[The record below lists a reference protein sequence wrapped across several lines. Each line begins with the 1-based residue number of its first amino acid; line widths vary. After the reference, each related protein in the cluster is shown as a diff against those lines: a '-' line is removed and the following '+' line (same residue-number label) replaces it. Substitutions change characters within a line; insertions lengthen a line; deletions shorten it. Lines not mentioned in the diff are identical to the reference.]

1 MEDPLLEEQFR
12 RLKKRDLFQT
22 YFFKMA
28 CRAFG
33 PPKCRE
39 RLTVAP
45 PMPRFTVSVHRAPP
59 VPAEVCG
66 TGSDRRE
73 PSYTGEG
80 GAELAEW
87 IRERRALRGALD
99 RLGELDGWLH
109 SKPTLTELE
118 YEVMDRRREARKS
131 LAPPQQ
137 LSDMGKQGA
146 MPDKEVLT
154 SLQMV
159 RMSSETHSSP
169 STLGGPTGR
178 AVESFRRQS
187 LREYL
192 DSLEQCQQHK
202 LPISPTTLQR
212 VFLHPGDAGG
222 CKGLALRQAGSSPLL
237 GCGERLRGQVSY
249 SNSSQKGKKE
259 EDEEE
264 EQEPTLHKVHRERS
278 RRQPLTRCADP
289 NAFWPGHDGHVRL
302 YQPVMSNHPESVLF
316 QLIVHTPAPS
326 PGHWPVNQAG
336 YFTSGDISAHKTY
349 IL

>member
-1 MEDPLLEEQFR
+1 MEDPLLEEEFR

-45 PMPRFTVSVHRAPP
+45 LMPKFTVPVHRAPP
-59 VPAEVCG
+59 VPAEVSAK
-66 TGSDRRE
+66 GSARRE

-99 RLGELDGWLH
+99 RLGELDGWLD

-118 YEVMDRRREARKS
+118 YEVMDRRRETRKS
-131 LAPPQQ
+131 PAAPLH

-146 MPDKEVLT
+146 MQDEEVLA
-154 SLQMV
+154 SLKMV
-159 RMSSETHSSP
+159 RMGSETHSYP
-169 STLGGPTGR
+169 STLGGHTGK

-212 VFLHPGDAGG
+212 VFLHPGDASG
-222 CKGLALRQAGSSPLL
+222 CKGLALRQVSSSAFL

-259 EDEEE
+259 ENEE
-264 EQEPTLHKVHRERS
+264 EQESTLHKVHRERS
-278 RRQPLTRCADP
+278 RRQPLTRRADP
-289 NAFWPGHDGHVRL
+289 NAFWPGHDGHVQL
-302 YQPVMSNHPESVLF
+302 YQPVMSNHPESALF
-316 QLIVHTPAPS
+316 QLVVHTPTPS